1 MKVLPTLL
9 FLPVKLLIILGR
21 KVVFISA
28 LEAVKKLTS
37 ELPSE
42 VQM

>member
-9 FLPVKLLIILGR
+9 FLPIKLLIILGR
-21 KVVFISA
+21 KVVLIWV

-37 ELPSE
+37 ELPSKA
-42 VQM
+42 